1 MAGCVMPNSRATA
14 GMLRFSTRLAITASR
29 RPLRIEA
36 NSDGTSAV
44 APMPPRAT
52 SCARA
57 SSNSRSMR
65 RARTSTSSP

>member
-1 MAGCVMPNSRATA
+1 MAGCVMPNSRATV
-14 GMLRFSTRLAITASR
+14 GMLRFSARLATTARR
-29 RPLRIEA
+29 RPFRIDA
-36 NSDGTSAV
+36 NSEWTSAE

-52 SCARA
+52 SWARA